1 MKSKNLLSYKSCNLP
16 KNPVIIGNLALK
28 PIIAQPVE
36 YEKPKILK
44 LVIGKKKNNIFCGCW
59 QVANQEDAC

>member
-1 MKSKNLLSYKSCNLP
+1 MSKITVTSKIVSFPTSNVTL
-16 KNPVIIGNLALK
+16 GNLALK
-28 PIIAQPVE
+28 PVPVKPIE
-36 YEKPKILK
+36 YETPKILK